1 MKNLSFSTAVLLTVS
16 ATAAHA
22 QLKLQQLASLS
33 ANIGD
38 ASSAGGGE
46 ITSFDSSTNR
56 LFVTRSQADTAS
68 GVNYFDLSNPSNPQ
82 PLGFIDFSNVLGG
95 GASQIFSLTSVAAD
109 PAGRGFGVASIV
121 PKVNTPASGNY
132 RTGLI
137 GIFDTATGTILQTL
151 DVGYHPD
158 SVTFSP
164 DGSRIL
170 VSNEGEYSVVAG
182 SNQRP
187 GSVSVV
193 DVSGITALNKG
204 TAIPGLGAAQV
215 NTLDFSSANLN
226 GLRAPSAFLPGVG
239 GSETMVQAIE
249 PEYVSVVGNRAFVSL
264 QDNNAL
270 AELNL
275 STMQWSSVRSLGTIT
290 HSIDALTDSKTLQT
304 HTVAGLPMP
313 DNIAAF
319 TTGGKTYIASAN
331 EGDARVDNTGD
342 ATTRDDIRVS
352 DLGKPGFPAYDG
364 DTPLDP
370 ALANLRISRVDGDTD
385 GDGAIN
391 VITTFGTRSISIH
404 DDNGSLVWDSGNF
417 LETYIADNDPTHYP
431 DNRSP
436 QKGPEPEALTI
447 GEVDGRTV
455 LVAGME
461 RSNHIFVFDITDP
474 TAPVFQDFALAS
486 GSFVRP
492 ESINFIS
499 AADSPNGQ
507 AMLVVGFEGDGTSAT
522 EGLALF
528 ALGTNLIPEPSV
540 SMLALGGLLAGLQR
554 RRR

>member
-1 MKNLSFSTAVLLTVS
+1 MKYLPLSTAVLLTVS

-22 QLKLQQLASLS
+22 QFKLQQIASLP
-33 ANIGD
+33 ANMGD
-38 ASSAGGGE
+38 TASGAGE

-56 LFVTRSQADTAS
+56 LFVTRSHTDTAS

-82 PLGFIDFSNVLGG
+82 PLGFIDFSNVLGS

-121 PKVNTPASGNY
+121 PKVNTPAGGNY

-137 GIFDTATGTILQTL
+137 GIFDTASGTILQTL

-170 VSNEGEYSVVAG
+170 VSNEGEYSVVPG

-204 TAIPGLGAAQV
+204 TAIPGLSAAQV

-226 GLRAPSAFLPGVG
+226 GLRAPGVSLPGAG
-239 GSETMVQAIE
+239 GSETMVQAME

-275 STMQWSSVRSLGTIT
+275 STMTWSSVRSLGTIT
-290 HSIDALTDSKTLQT
+290 HSVDALTDSKALQT

-370 ALANLRISRVDGDTD
+370 ALANLRISRMNGDTD

-391 VITTFGTRSISIH
+391 VITTFGTRSISIF
-404 DDNGSLVWDSGNF
+404 DAENGNVVWDSGNL
-417 LETYIADNDPTHYP
+417 LETYIAANDPTHYA

-447 GEVDGRTV
+447 GEVDGRTL

-461 RSNHIFVFDITDP
+461 RSNHIFLFDITDP
-474 TAPVFQDFALAS
+474 AAPAIQDFVL
-486 GSFVRP
+486 GSDTFLRP

-499 AADSPNGQ
+499 AADSPTGQ
-507 AMLVVGFEGDGTSAT
+507 AMLVVGFEGDGTRAT
-522 EGLALF
+522 EGLVLF
-528 ALGTNLIPEPSV
+528 NIATTLIPEPSV
-540 SMLALGGLLAGLQR
+540 SMLALGSLIAGLR
-554 RRR
+554 RHRR